1 MLTGRVA
8 FAGDTVSDSI
18 AKILER
24 EPDWSALPVAT
35 PASIRR
41 LLFRALTKDPKKRL
55 RDISDVRIEIDSID
69 EALPGDA
76 ERAQPSTRVA
86 HRQTWLPWSAALVL
100 GMGVAAAVVWNLRP
114 LPALSITGFTHSL
127 PPDQVLNASRGAQ
140 IVALSPD
147 GAQLVYSGTPSG
159 LYVRLMSDVN
169 AKVIP
174 GTESFEATG
183 PVFSP
188 DGRSIAF
195 FTIADQ
201 TLKKIAVTGG
211 APQTLCPV
219 DGPPLGM
226 TWGPEGIVFGHGR
239 QGIKR
244 VSADGGTPE
253 VLVQVNDGEAA
264 HGPQIL
270 PGGEHVLFTLAK
282 GTAPLRWDKA
292 HIVVESLKDHQRQ
305 LLIDGGSDARYLAT
319 GHLVYA
325 IMGSIH
331 AVAFDPLTL
340 ELGDERAP
348 VIEGVR
354 RAAGSSTGAAAFSV
368 SRTGAL
374 GYVPGPAIGEV
385 SALDL
390 ALMDRSGEVQ
400 PLQLPPGP
408 YALPRVSPRG
418 TRVAFQSDDG
428 NEAIIYTHELSG
440 MSTVQRLTTEGN
452 NRFPLWASESRV
464 VFQSDRQGD
473 RAVWWQSLDGPAER
487 LTTPEKGTSHT
498 PESWFDDSASL
509 QRHAGVR
516 RVVVDAVT
524 PRPKNGAF
532 RSRAFV
538 GNNWRGLFT
547 RWPLGGL
554 REHATQPGHSLRAE
568 VSDRP
573 SLSVDHGGSR
583 HAKASALVARRKRA
597 LLQPAHLGIGVRT
610 HHHDGTVDVRQ
621 TCRHTETPARRS
633 AWFENSVR
641 RHARRP
647 AGRHH
652 HGRTEGARPRFG
664 HANTGGPELA

>member
-1 MLTGRVA
+1 
-8 FAGDTVSDSI
+8 
-18 AKILER
+18 
-24 EPDWSALPVAT
+24 
-35 PASIRR
+35 
-41 LLFRALTKDPKKRL
+41 
-55 RDISDVRIEIDSID
+55 
-69 EALPGDA
+69 
-76 ERAQPSTRVA
+76 
-86 HRQTWLPWSAALVL
+86 
-100 GMGVAAAVVWNLRP
+100 
-114 LPALSITGFTHSL
+114 
-127 PPDQVLNASRGAQ
+127 
-140 IVALSPD
+140 
-147 GAQLVYSGTPSG
+147 
-159 LYVRLMSDVN
+159 MSDVN

-211 APQTLCPV
+211 APQTICPI

-244 VSADGGTPE
+244 VSPDGGTPE

-270 PGGEHVLFTLAK
+270 PGAEHVLFTLAK

-305 LLIDGGSDARYLAT
+305 LLIDGGSDARYLPT
-319 GHLVYA
+319 GHLVYT
-325 IMGSIH
+325 IMGSLH
-331 AVAFDPLTL
+331 AVAFDPQTL

-374 GYVPGPAIGEV
+374 GYVPGPALGEL

-400 PLQLPPGP
+400 PLQLPLGP

-428 NEAIIYTHELSG
+428 NEVIVYTHELSG

-498 PESWFDDSASL
+498 PESWFDDSLLYSVTQGSDVSLWTLSLRDRKTARFEAAPSSATTGAVFSPDGRWVAYASMQRSQVTLYVQKFPTGPRYPLTTVAADTPKHPRWSHDGKEIFYNPRTSGLELVRIITTEPLTFGKPVAIPKRL
-509 QRHAGVR
+509 QGGPPGSRTPY
-516 RVVVDAVT
+516 DVT
-524 PRPKNGAF
+524 PDGRLVGIITAGQKE
-532 RSRAFV
+532 FV
-538 GNNWRGLFT
+538 RGSDTQIQVVLNWHEELKR
-547 RWPLGGL
+547 
-554 REHATQPGHSLRAE
+554 
-568 VSDRP
+568 
-573 SLSVDHGGSR
+573 
-583 HAKASALVARRKRA
+583 LV
-597 LLQPAHLGIGVRT
+597 P
-610 HHHDGTVDVRQ
+610 
-621 TCRHTETPARRS
+621 
-633 AWFENSVR
+633 
-641 RHARRP
+641 
-647 AGRHH
+647 
-652 HGRTEGARPRFG
+652 PR
-664 HANTGGPELA
+664 